1 MTGKISVVHAVYW
14 TGSRMPYSTSRSSS
28 SDIRCLSAN
37 GTRMAFIWIGGMDP
51 SVWSTTGG
59 LFTVPRV
66 SENNS
71 LYSSIRSCTEDSAT
85 LCTPTSRMSNGLNHF
100 FPSRLRR
107 GPLTTTTG
115 SDPLNELNLTERE
128 TSGNG
133 KVPITPLEA
142 VSRLIL
148 YSSSSTAIEHTDWVS
163 QLHSSQWIAISLY
176 KRARCGLN
184 ACKNCS

>member
-1 MTGKISVVHAVYW
+1 
-14 TGSRMPYSTSRSSS
+14 
-28 SDIRCLSAN
+28 
-37 GTRMAFIWIGGMDP
+37 MDP

-128 TSGNG
+128 VAPN
-133 KVPITPLEA
+133 I
-142 VSRLIL
+142 
-148 YSSSSTAIEHTDWVS
+148 STTH
-163 QLHSSQWIAISLY
+163 LLKSLSNEW
-176 KRARCGLN
+176 KGF
-184 ACKNCS
+184 K